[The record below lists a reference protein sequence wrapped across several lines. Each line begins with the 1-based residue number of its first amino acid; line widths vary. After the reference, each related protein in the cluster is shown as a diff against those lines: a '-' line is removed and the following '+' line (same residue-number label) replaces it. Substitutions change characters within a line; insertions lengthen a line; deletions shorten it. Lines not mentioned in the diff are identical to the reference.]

1 MKRETSP
8 NYSRNRTPQQ
18 CVQNSDKDPNI
29 RLIPEIDVCLSDIQI
44 CAQKNLIS
52 QQVARNLVGR
62 GQHSGS
68 RRGNYMP
75 CSAITPQ
82 LQAVPWL
89 RGYSLASHFKDT
101 NPGYSIWD
109 LWQKSGTRACF
120 PPGTWVF
127 RNQFY
132 LCSILIHH

>member
-1 MKRETSP
+1 VQRKWETRP
-8 NYSRNRTPQQ
+8 NYSRNRTPQL

-62 GQHSGS
+62 RQQKGKLYAMFSDYTSTSARAMAQGVT
-68 RRGNYMP
+68 RRPLTAKARTLVIPFGI
-75 CSAITPQ
+75 CGGRVA
-82 LQAVPWL
+82 LGVVFL
-89 RGYSLASHFKDT
+89 RGLGF
-101 NPGYSIWD
+101 
-109 LWQKSGTRACF
+109 
-120 PPGTWVF
+120 F
-127 RNQFY
+127 RSQFY